1 MALILPVL
9 SGRLTSILG
18 QPSDNAAAKANE
30 WASAY
35 QTYAAPAMAGVL
47 LPIFTGSEQS
57 LFMSKILPVFNNPN
71 STAVQFANALASA
84 VETFW
89 FLPPV
94 PFSGGPAVGAVT
106 GFPGK
111 AGLIAQLIGILS
123 NQYDNA
129 AQPAADIAGALDT
142 ATRTVIVTF
151 APPPA
156 STATL
161 V

>member
-1 MALILPVL
+1 MALIQTVL
-9 SGRLTSILG
+9 AGRLTSILG
-18 QPSDNAAAKANE
+18 QPGDNAQAKAVE

-35 QTYAAPAMAGVL
+35 QTYAAPAMAGAL
-47 LPIFTGSEQS
+47 LPVFTGSEQA
-57 LFMSKILPVFNNPN
+57 LFLGKIAPVFNNAN
-71 STAVQFANALASA
+71 STAAQFANALAGA
-84 VETFW
+84 VESFW

-94 PFSGGPAVGAVT
+94 PFAGPSLAGVVT

-111 AGLIAQLIGILS
+111 PALVAQLLGILA
-123 NQYDNA
+123 NQYQQA
-129 AQPAADIAGALDT
+129 AQPAQQIATALDI

-151 APPPA
+151 APPPG

>member
-1 MALILPVL
+1 MALVQSVL
-9 SGRLTSILG
+9 AGRLTSILS
-18 QPSDNAAAKANE
+18 QPGDNAAAKAAE

-35 QTYAAPAMAGVL
+35 QLYAAPAMAGVL
-47 LPIFTGSEQS
+47 LPVFTGSEQP
-57 LFMSKILPVFNNPN
+57 LFMAKILPVFNNPQ
-71 STAVQFANALASA
+71 STAIQFANALASA

-94 PFSGGPAVGAVT
+94 PFQLLPVAGAVT

-111 AGLIAQLIGILS
+111 PALVAQLVGIFG
-123 NQYDNA
+123 NQYQQA
-129 AQPAADIAGALDT
+129 VKPAQEIATALDV
-142 ATRTVIVTF
+142 ATKTVVVTF
-151 APPPA
+151 APPPG

>member
-1 MALILPVL
+1 MQPVL
-9 SGRLTSILG
+9 AGRLTSILG
-18 QPSDNAAAKANE
+18 NPSDNASLKASE

-35 QTYAAPAMAGVL
+35 HTYGLTAMAGVL
-47 LPIFTGSEQS
+47 LPIFTGSEMGS
-57 LFMSKILPVFNNPN
+57 FLGRISPVFNNPN
-71 STAVQFANALASA
+71 STSVQFANALAGA
-84 VETFW
+84 VESFW

-94 PFSGGPAVGAVT
+94 PFSAGPVAGLVT

-111 AGLIAQLIGILS
+111 AGLVAQLVSILS
-123 NQYDNA
+123 NQYEQA
-129 AQPAADIAGALDT
+129 AQPAQDIATALDV

-151 APPPA
+151 APPPG

>member
-1 MALILPVL
+1 MALIQPVL
-9 SGRLTSILG
+9 AGRLTSILS
-18 QPSDNAAAKANE
+18 QPGDNAQAKAVE

-47 LPIFTGSEQS
+47 LPVFTGSEMA
-57 LFMSKILPVFNNPN
+57 LFLGQISPVFNNPN

-84 VETFW
+84 VESFW

-94 PFSGGPAVGAVT
+94 PFQLLPVAGAVT

-111 AGLIAQLIGILS
+111 PALIAQLVSILG
-123 NQYDNA
+123 NQYKQA
-129 AQPAADIAGALDT
+129 AQPAQDIATALDT

-151 APPPA
+151 APPPG

>member
-1 MALILPVL
+1 MALLQPVL
-9 SGRLTSILG
+9 AGRLTSILS
-18 QPSDNAAAKANE
+18 QPGDNAAAKAAE

-47 LPIFTGSEQS
+47 LPIFTGSEMP
-57 LFMSKILPVFNNPN
+57 LFLGQISPVFNNPN
-71 STAVQFANALASA
+71 GTAVQFANALASA

-94 PFSGGPAVGAVT
+94 PFAGGAFAGAVS

-111 AGLIAQLIGILS
+111 PALVAQLVAVLS

-129 AQPAADIAGALDT
+129 AQPAQDIATALDV
-142 ATRTVIVTF
+142 ATRTVIVSF
-151 APPPA
+151 GPPPA
-156 STATL
+156 TATL

>member
-1 MALILPVL
+1 MALVLPVL
-9 SGRLTSILG
+9 SVELTRIFG
-18 QPSDNAAAKANE
+18 QPGDNAAAKASE
-30 WASAY
+30 VASAY
-35 QTYAAPAMAGVL
+35 QTYATPAMAGVL
-47 LPIFTGSEQS
+47 LPTFTGSEQPA
-57 LFMSKILPVFNNPN
+57 FMGKLLPVFSN
-71 STAVQFANALASA
+71 SNGTAVQFANALASA
-84 VETFW
+84 VETYW

-94 PFSGGPAVGAVT
+94 PFAGPSVAGAVT

-111 AGLIAQLIGILS
+111 PGLIAQLIGILS